1 MEDQQNLQNESQG
14 NSTKQDN
21 SSITNSQGQVVLN
34 DDATASDGLAD
45 SVLEERDSDSVVGE
59 ESVLVGNVSSNNLTK
74 NISGD
79 VKQEKIDW
87 QTVEIDKKI
96 LDIVSVESL
105 SKFRFIP
112 FAMTDDMI
120 KVAVVDEFDSNTQN
134 ALRFFSRKNKKR
146 LEIYPINIDDFE
158 VLIKKTKKLSLE
170 IGDALDVYEKKEEA
184 DTARGIKLRKRKED
198 VKILK
203 DAPIAK
209 MVESIVE
216 SAIDAGASDIHI
228 EAMADSVRVRYRID
242 GDLKTVISLP
252 KKIGPALVS
261 RVKILSNLKIDE
273 KRKPQDGRFRIN
285 DLGKTIDFRVSSFP
299 TAYGEKIVMR
309 ILDTQSG
316 LLTLDKL
323 GVQGR
328 DKEVIEKMIKE
339 PYGIILITGPTG
351 SGKSTTLY
359 SMLRIINREEVNI
372 ITLEDPIEYVLEGI
386 NQSQVRPEIGYTFA
400 NGLRSVLR
408 QDPDIIMVGE
418 IRDEETAEL
427 AIHASLTG
435 HLVLSTLH
443 TNSAAGAIPRLIDM
457 EVQPFLLASSL
468 KLAMAQR
475 LVRRICQNCKIPVD
489 DLPENI
495 QQGIKND
502 LKKVSPE
509 ILKERGVEIDLDNP
523 NSKVV
528 VYEGK
533 GCSKCQGSGMK
544 GRIGI
549 FEAIEVTNSF
559 SKLINKNVLG
569 VALEDEARKDG
580 FITMKED
587 GLIKVLT
594 GLTTIEEIQRVTSEE
609 DEDDVEEDIKNVKKD
624 SAEDIGENND
634 KEGGAND
641 ASNADIRRDNLT

>member
-1 MEDQQNLQNESQG
+1 MEDGQQNNTNINQSNDSNEIVANG
-14 NSTKQDN
+14 FINGVGDN
-21 SSITNSQGQVVLN
+21 QEKTSNTTQSASVQSDENSQRQ
-34 DDATASDGLAD
+34 A
-45 SVLEERDSDSVVGE
+45 
-59 ESVLVGNVSSNNLTK
+59 VSSSSQT
-74 NISGD
+74 
-79 VKQEKIDW
+79 IDW
-87 QTVEIDKKI
+87 QAIEINKDI
-96 LDIVSVESL
+96 LDIVSVDSL
-105 SKFRFIP
+105 NKFRFIP
-112 FAMTDDMI
+112 FEMDDKVI
-120 KVAVVDEFDSNTQN
+120 KVAVVDETDLNTQN
-134 ALRFFSRKNKKR
+134 ALRFFARKNKKR
-146 LEIYPINIDDFE
+146 LEIYPIGLDDFE
-158 VLIKKTKKLSLE
+158 LLIKKTKKLSLE
-170 IGDALDVYEKKEEA
+170 IGNALDVYKKKEEEE
-184 DTARGIKLRKRKED
+184 DENTSGLKLRERKESAH
-198 VKILK
+198 ILK

-209 MVESIVE
+209 MAESIVE
-216 SAIDAGASDIHI
+216 NAIDAGASDIHI
-228 EAMADSVRVRYRID
+228 EAMADNIRVRYRID
-242 GDLKTVISLP
+242 GDLKTVITLP
-252 KKIGPALVS
+252 KKVGPALVS
-261 RVKILSNLKIDE
+261 RIKILSNLKIDE

-328 DKEVIEKMIKE
+328 DKEVIERMIKE

-359 SMLRIINREEVNI
+359 SMLRMVNREEVNI
-372 ITLEDPIEYVLEGI
+372 ITLEDPIEYVLDGV

-475 LVRRICQNCKIPVD
+475 LVRRICQECKEPLTDIPKEIQDTVKR
-489 DLPENI
+489 DLRE
-495 QQGIKND
+495 
-502 LKKVSPE
+502 VS
-509 ILKERGVEIDLDNP
+509 KERLAERGIEIDLNDP
-523 NSKVV
+523 NSNLTF
-528 VYEGK
+528 YHGR
-533 GCSKCQGSGMK
+533 GCSRCQGTGMK

-549 FEAIEVTNSF
+549 FETIEVTNTF
-559 SKLINKNVLG
+559 SKLIDKEVLG
-569 VALEDEARKDG
+569 KALEDEARKDG

-587 GLIKVLT
+587 GLMKALQ
-594 GLTTIEEIQRVTSEE
+594 GLTTLEEIQRVTSEDG
-609 DEDDVEEDIKNVKKD
+609 DEEEIVATKPVKKIKQTENTSVNSIGGGQNINGEIDKNGADNSSGD
-624 SAEDIGENND
+624 SNEPI
-634 KEGGAND
+634 K
-641 ASNADIRRDNLT
+641 RDYNPN